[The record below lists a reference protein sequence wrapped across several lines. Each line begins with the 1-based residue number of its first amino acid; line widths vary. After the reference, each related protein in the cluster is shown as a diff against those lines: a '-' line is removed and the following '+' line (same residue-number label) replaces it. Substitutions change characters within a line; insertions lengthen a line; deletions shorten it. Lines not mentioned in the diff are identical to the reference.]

1 LKDSSYSRE
10 DLFVCYLYSDE
21 ASNSG
26 HQ

>member
-1 LKDSSYSRE
+1 LKDGSYSRE
-10 DLFVCYLYSDE
+10 DLFICYLYSDE